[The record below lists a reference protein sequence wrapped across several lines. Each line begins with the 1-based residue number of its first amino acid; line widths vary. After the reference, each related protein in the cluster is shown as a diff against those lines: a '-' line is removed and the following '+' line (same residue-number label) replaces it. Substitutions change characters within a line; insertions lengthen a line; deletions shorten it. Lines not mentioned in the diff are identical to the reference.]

1 MLGVLAL
8 VVVGLVMTALMQS
21 STAAVAVT
29 LSASQAEFTSKFSI
43 FCTVPITQNP

>member
-1 MLGVLAL
+1 VLAL

-29 LSASQAEFTSKFSI
+29 LSASQVEIASKFPI
-43 FCTVPITQNP
+43 FCAVPIL